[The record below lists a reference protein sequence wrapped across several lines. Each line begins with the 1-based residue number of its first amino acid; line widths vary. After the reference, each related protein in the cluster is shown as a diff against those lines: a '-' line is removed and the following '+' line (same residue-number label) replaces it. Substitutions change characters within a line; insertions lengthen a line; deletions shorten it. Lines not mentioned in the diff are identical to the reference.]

1 MDLVPSMPGARET
14 ALLNAA
20 QDGELELVRDLLSEH
35 RSLVL
40 AKEPT
45 TGRAALHLAVING
58 HASVVQLLL
67 ESGANVEAADG
78 VGWPSLAL
86 AATVTAN
93 LRSLAIP
100 RLLLEYGANVEAV
113 NASTLQSALYLCA
126 DADDLDLAQLLLDN
140 GAQVDFR
147 DIYGWTPLLRALVIG
162 SVPMTRLLLQY
173 GADKDVTTNDG
184 HTAEGLA
191 RSGDIIRI
199 LRATQLLRGPDIS
212 GPGKRPIRRRTLA
225 PAVRVPPQ
233 LEDIDKQSACHAFK
247 ISVVEFFI
255 GDSEERI
262 HKTASVYDMI
272 YGIGA
277 NAIMNSTRQGII
289 DAKPAVRW
297 YHLPA
302 NNAEWVEDLARR
314 HLAEGGSATGLTDV
328 MKSDLG
334 MSRALGDYH
343 IMQTT
348 QGCFNRPLFHAT
360 PADRD
365 NSTSRVT
372 AFVPYLHYETQ
383 GGFKAMSESISR
395 MLPVRRR
402 AKKTAKFNLP
412 ERESDRDQDRADTGA
427 TVPDTNPR
435 GRMGTSQPPNMAMY
449 PGALHELLLK
459 GYFKSAAGSVPP
471 LQARRTLDQYFY
483 THLGSTAKRDVD
495 QVVLR
500 YTSKYAGVE
509 PKIFMVDQLWL
520 WLLDDETI
528 ISCCP
533 MRWDSWTLD
542 VSATGTHP
550 TSWDD
555 FKLRDGDPLNIYQA
569 ILRYLRDVRRPSIT
583 SAHDLCLVITSFC
596 LGAFDPLG
604 TTEDFHF
611 FDFMERSIGEVS
623 DQTAESL
630 REFRELLDAT
640 ALTKEF
646 LSAEDIRIEQ
656 ETNLLVEIEDIRDEL
671 GILRSVL
678 CDQNTVIQDLFL
690 HLETVATN
698 DPNHTTSQDLRGKR
712 VLNTNLARLDRMESL
727 TTKAV
732 QSLRTLLELK
742 QQHASLSEAQS
753 ARRQTEHMAKQA
765 SLATTYN
772 RKVANQI
779 SLARRQAEETA
790 RQGNVILL
798 FTVVTVVFLPL
809 SFITSFFTVPIAAFP
824 YNDKDKMPVG
834 FVLAIILSVSAGV
847 SVPFVLVAFNLESVK
862 SWPKSAITWVK
873 GAPFVSTCVGIILL
887 VTIVALA
894 ATLSQPLA
902 PAVKAG
908 VGVGLALLAMG
919 TIVTLLVSRYGRG
932 RRKGLYH

>member
-1 MDLVPSMPGARET
+1 MELVPSFPGARET

-20 QDGELELVRDLLSEH
+20 QNGELELARDLLSEH
-35 RSLVL
+35 PNLVL

-45 TGRAALHLAVING
+45 TGRVALHLAVING
-58 HASVVQLLL
+58 HAAVVQLLL

-78 VGWPSLAL
+78 AGWRPLAL
-86 AATVTAN
+86 ASTATAN
-93 LRSLAIP
+93 AQSLNIA
-100 RLLLEYGANVEAV
+100 RLLLEYGANIEAV
-113 NASTLQSALYLCA
+113 NASTLQSALHLCA
-126 DADDLDLAQLLLDN
+126 DAGQLDLAQLFLDN

-147 DIYGWTPLLRALVIG
+147 DIDGWTPLLRALVIG
-162 SVPMTRLLLQY
+162 SVDMIRLLLQY
-173 GADKDVTTNDG
+173 GADKDVKTNDG
-184 HTAEGLA
+184 HTAGGLA
-191 RSGDIIRI
+191 RNGEALRI
-199 LRATQLLRGPDIS
+199 LKATQLLRGPDIS
-212 GPGKRPIRRRTLA
+212 GQGKRPLRRRTLA

-233 LEDIDKQSACHAFK
+233 LEDVDKQSACHAFK
-247 ISVVEFFI
+247 TSVVEFFI
-255 GDSEERI
+255 GETEERI

-277 NAIMNSTRQGII
+277 NAIMSSTRLGVI
-289 DAKPAVRW
+289 DAKPAFRW

-302 NNAEWVEDLARR
+302 NNAEWVQDLARR
-314 HLAEGGSATGLTDV
+314 HLAESGSSVGFTDAV
-328 MKSDLG
+328 KSDLG
-334 MSRALGDYH
+334 MSRALGDH
-343 IMQTT
+343 HVMQTT
-348 QGCFNRPLFHAT
+348 QGCFNRPLC
-360 PADRD
+360 
-365 NSTSRVT
+365 RVT
-372 AFVPYLHYETQ
+372 STDPSNATARIAAFVPYLHYETQ
-383 GGFKAMSESISR
+383 RGFSAMSESISR

-412 ERESDRDQDRADTGA
+412 ESDRNGEREDTAGHAPGPNPSERTSANRAPG
-427 TVPDTNPR
+427 
-435 GRMGTSQPPNMAMY
+435 MAMS
-449 PGALHELLLK
+449 PGALHDLLLK
-459 GYFKSAAGSVPP
+459 GYLKSALGDVPP

-520 WLLDDETI
+520 WLLDDDTI

-533 MRWDSWTLD
+533 MRWDSWTVD
-542 VSATGTHP
+542 DTTTGTHP

-583 SAHDLCLVITSFC
+583 SARDLCFVITSFC
-596 LGAFDPLG
+596 LAAFDPLG

-611 FDFMERSIGEVS
+611 FDFMERSIGDVS
-623 DQTAESL
+623 DQTADRL

-640 ALTKEF
+640 ALTGEF

-656 ETNLLVEIEDIRDEL
+656 ETKLLVEIEDIRDEL

-678 CDQNTVIQDLFL
+678 GDQEGIVDELYP
-690 HLETVATN
+690 HLGVDAASYTDHTAT
-698 DPNHTTSQDLRGKR
+698 QGLRGFR
-712 VLNTNLARLDRMESL
+712 VLKSNLARLNRMDSL

-732 QSLRTLLELK
+732 QSLRTLLKLK

-772 RKVANQI
+772 RRVANQI

-834 FVLAIILSVSAGV
+834 FVLAIICKFA
-847 SVPFVLVAFNLESVK
+847 
-862 SWPKSAITWVK
+862 WPRRE
-873 GAPFVSTCVGIILL
+873 TC
-887 VTIVALA
+887 
-894 ATLSQPLA
+894 
-902 PAVKAG
+902 
-908 VGVGLALLAMG
+908 
-919 TIVTLLVSRYGRG
+919 
-932 RRKGLYH
+932 